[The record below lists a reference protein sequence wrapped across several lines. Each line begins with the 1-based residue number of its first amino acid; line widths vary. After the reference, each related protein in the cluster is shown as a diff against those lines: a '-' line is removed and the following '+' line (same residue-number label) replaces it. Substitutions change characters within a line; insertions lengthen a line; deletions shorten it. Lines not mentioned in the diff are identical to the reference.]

1 METLKGPHLPQGF
14 FCTREVSW
22 LGEDCC
28 LLVEWV
34 GRVLVEDAFVDAP
47 LEPLVHAAAW
57 SDIVVAD

>member
-1 METLKGPHLPQGF
+1 MRTLKDPCVPRGF

-22 LGEDCC
+22 LGEDCR
-28 LLVEWV
+28 LLVERV

-47 LEPLVHAAAW
+47 LEPLVRAAAW